1 VGWEGGLW
9 EEAGEG
15 GEMTQTLYTY
25 MNKIKKK
32 NDHVIEAQGA
42 TRECEYTAQHNQK
55 PNMIKIKVSRNH
67 KNAQEFCN

>member
-1 VGWEGGLW
+1 
-9 EEAGEG
+9 
-15 GEMTQTLYTY
+15 

-67 KNAQEFCN
+67 ENAQEFCN